1 MSPKTFPSGHSQP
14 RRNRKDAS
22 HERRMRRGAQ
32 ALLAAV
38 AATTPGAVSAEEAA
52 FNAFTQG
59 AQLYQVQAVV
69 PDANLP
75 AVPETRSPSPGELGY
90 VCIEAAS
97 QDGAVTAVVLAGKD
111 RLAYRA
117 FDTSTPYGQADV
129 DELPCQ
135 TIAQF
140 EEGIRDRTR
149 RFVNATADYIEEHE
163 AKAGLSSPNAP
174 IMRRPEFTDNLDMAL
189 LRTAQN
195 FNRLNSAIL
204 QRRGQEAFARAGAW
218 PGADGCAATLGQAG
232 GHRAAADSPG
242 QGGLVSVP
250 APEHRRAD
258 RRPRPQR
265 DRAAAAKRLHRHRA
279 WSSAADSRRLQG
291 RRRSADV
298 HRPVARPGYGGL
310 PAAHRRERRQD
321 RLVHSEQR
329 LPRSD

>member
-52 FNAFTQG
+52 FDAFTQG

-174 IMRRPEFTDNLDMAL
+174 IMRRPEFTDNLNVAL

-204 QRRGQEAFARAGAW
+204 QRRGQEGFEALVDMDKRSALIAQYEHMTREMELLKTVNNTVPALVEQMNLGDMR
-218 PGADGCAATLGQAG
+218 PGAEG
-232 GHRAAADSPG
+232 GYAPPLWNDEDSIP
-242 QGGLVSVP
+242 VSFKP
-250 APEHRRAD
+250 DALERWRD
-258 RRPRPQR
+258 RRP
-265 DRAAAAKRLHRHRA
+265 AA
-279 WSSAADSRRLQG
+279 
-291 RRRSADV
+291 
-298 HRPVARPGYGGL
+298 PVAEPPKRGM
-310 PAAHRRERRQD
+310 AI
-321 RLVHSEQR
+321 
-329 LPRSD
+329 